1 VQPGTFAFWKHT
13 LAREAG
19 AVRSG
24 PMVTAVGPPAFLP
37 VRVVARPTLR
47 IEQTPHTATTP
58 SAEIEIVLEGRRR
71 VRVRGR
77 VDAGWLGE
85 VLRTVEALGC

>member
-1 VQPGTFAFWKHT
+1 VRPGTFAFWKHT
-13 LAREAG
+13 LAHEAR

-24 PMVTAVGPPAFLP
+24 PMVADVTPPAFLP
-37 VRVVARPTLR
+37 VRVVARPS

-58 SAEIEIVLEGRRR
+58 SAEIEIMLEGRRR

-77 VDAGWLGE
+77 VDPAWLGD

>member
-1 VQPGTFAFWKHT
+1 VRPGTFAFWKHT
-13 LAREAG
+13 LAHEAR
-19 AVRSG
+19 AVRPG
-24 PMVTAVGPPAFLP
+24 PKVPDVIPPAFLP
-37 VRVVARPTLR
+37 VRVVARPRPRDEHPL
-47 IEQTPHTATTP
+47 PTAPMP

-77 VDAGWLGE
+77 VDPAWLGD